1 MAFERKRNPFEDG
14 TISIFSPN
22 PNRPLWPLFPGGNLT
37 TRRAAAAGGHGPRSA
52 PHGVLAG
59 VLADGRP
66 VDRLPPLLLHPP
78 LLPPPRRPRP
88 SPPTYARA
96 RRRRRSSPPPPP
108 RLRDYWG
115 NRWLSPSLFLA
126 CLLADGVASLSL
138 SSLPVLWCA
147 QLMVGGVCVCVYAC
161 AGDVGAGQSG
171 GGGAGAGGVPRHPRW
186 VACFFFGACVGISSN
201 TLCASL
207 VVDSSIANGP
217 NHGVVVALISLLL
230 LDFVKYWTCRSLCSC
245 SSLIRSLPIQK

>member
-115 NRWLSPSLFLA
+115 NRWLSPPLFLA

-147 QLMVGGVCVCVYAC
+147 QLMVGGVCVCVCVCRRRRGWAKRRRQRWR
-161 AGDVGAGQSG
+161 GRGTTSSSVGRLFIFRCLCGHFIE
-171 GGGAGAGGVPRHPRW
+171 HPVCIFGCWLEHCQRSKSW
-186 VACFFFGACVGISSN
+186 GCCSTNFLAVAWFREVLN
-201 TLCASL
+201 L
-207 VVDSSIANGP
+207 
-217 NHGVVVALISLLL
+217 
-230 LDFVKYWTCRSLCSC
+230 
-245 SSLIRSLPIQK
+245 